1 MNYRHGFRRSLKNNV
16 FFNDGVMN
24 DIVAFLRR
32 DYKTLPRQLI
42 HRDMHTSNLLY
53 RNGMFSYID
62 FDMSQRNVRI
72 FDIVYLAGLY

>member
-53 RNGMFSYID
+53 RNGMFSFID